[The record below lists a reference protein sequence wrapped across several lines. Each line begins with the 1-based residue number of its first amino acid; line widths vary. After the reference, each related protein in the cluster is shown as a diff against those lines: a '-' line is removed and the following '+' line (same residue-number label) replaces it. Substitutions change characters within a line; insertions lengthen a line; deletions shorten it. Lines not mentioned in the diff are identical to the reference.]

1 MTSPDQALPRIVSE
15 AEWQRARAPLLAKEK
30 ELTRARDAL
39 AAERRRLPMVRV
51 EKDYVF
57 ASPAGDVHL
66 LELFAGRRQLLLYH
80 FMFAPGVHG
89 WPSAG
94 CPGCSMFVDS
104 IGQFTPLHLQAR
116 DVSLALVSR
125 APLVNIEAYRERMC
139 WPHRWVSSEGNT
151 FNADYGLT
159 TPDGEGHGLSVFL
172 RNGDEI
178 FRTYFTSARGT
189 EVLGNVWGFLEATP
203 FGRQE
208 SWEDSPRGW
217 PQTPPYQ
224 WWRRHDEY
232 GKG

>member
-1 MTSPDQALPRIVSE
+1 MTSSNEALPRVVAESE
-15 AEWQRARAPLLAKEK
+15 WRIARAALLAKEK

-51 EKDYVF
+51 EKDYLF
-57 ASPAGDVHL
+57 ASPGAGMRL
-66 LELFAGRRQLLLYH
+66 LDLFEGRRQLLLYH

-89 WPSAG
+89 WPAAG
-94 CPGCSMFVDS
+94 CPGCSMFIDS
-104 IGQFTPLHLQAR
+104 VGQFTPAHLQAR

-125 APLVNIEAYRERMC
+125 APLASIEAYRQRMS

-151 FNADYGLT
+151 FNVDYGLT
-159 TPDGEGHGLSVFL
+159 TPEGEGHGLSVFL
-172 RNGDEI
+172 RNGAEI

-189 EVLGNVWGFLEATP
+189 EVLGNVWGFLDATP

-208 SWEDSPRGW
+208 LWEDSPPGW